1 MKTFIQATEYWL
13 PSRDRS
19 SLVYGGGLYPPGSR
33 LGEVSPDMC
42 FQRGQG
48 VPGRAWETAA
58 PVVLHQFDG
67 SYFLRTE
74 AALADGL
81 TCAIALPIFHGDYLA
96 AVVVFFCGDGED
108 HAGAIEVWHNDPR
121 QSPDLTLLDGHYGR
135 TAEAFEYISRRTSF
149 RAGFGLPGQ
158 AWQQGAPVF
167 LPNLGRANSFLRTDS
182 AQRVG
187 MNRGL
192 ALPCSTPGL
201 STHVLA
207 FLSALGTPIAQR
219 IEVWMRDDTSHALQ
233 LHAGFCETAGELGP
247 TTAAPPVASGHTLV
261 GQAWE
266 RGIPQITHDLA
277 QVPWLA
283 AQTAG
288 LHRAMAWPVID
299 DGWFVAVIAL
309 YF

>member
-19 SLVYGGGLYPPGSR
+19 SLAYGGGLYPPGSR
-33 LGEVSPDMC
+33 LGEVSPDMH

-58 PVVLHQFDG
+58 PIVLHQFEG
-67 SYFLRTE
+67 SYFLRTD

-121 QSPDLTLLDGHYGR
+121 QGPDLTLLDGHYGR

-149 RAGFGLPGQ
+149 RPGFGLPGQ

-187 MNRGL
+187 INRGF

-201 STHVLA
+201 STYVLA
-207 FLSALGTPIAQR
+207 FLSALGTPIARR
-219 IEVWMRDDTSHALQ
+219 IEVWMRDDTGHALQ
-233 LHAGFCETAGELGP
+233 LHAGFCEVAGELSAS
-247 TTAAPPVASGHTLV
+247 TAAPPVAPGQTLV
-261 GQAWE
+261 GQVWE
-266 RGIPQITHDLA
+266 RGIPQLSDDLTQA
-277 QVPWLA
+277 PGPA

-288 LHRAMAWPVID
+288 LHGVMAWPVID
-299 DGWFVAVIAL
+299 EGWFVAVIAL